1 MKNHFKKI
9 NREKSSKLFKNFDD
23 MLKSKDARGASR
35 NEAKKDGSDQNKIF
49 STNTYNTYRN
59 TLYDFSVFVREL
71 EPNIKQ
77 PRQAKK
83 YIDDF
88 LKSYQDKGA
97 SNWTIKNKRSAL
109 TKVYGK
115 DYSTLK
121 IGKCAR
127 SEIKRS
133 REQVERDAHFSEEKN
148 KDLVNLCKHTGLR
161 RCEVER
167 LKGGCVS
174 QHQDGNWYIDGIKGK
189 GGKIR
194 NIRILDNDRQTIDLI
209 NSKQSNEYVFKNVS
223 KNADIHSYRAYYAS
237 ELYSQLENPN
247 KKDYHCRNDLKGIS
261 YDRSAMLTVSRNLG
275 HNRISVIASNYL
287 YKVK

>member
-9 NREKSSKLFKNFDD
+9 NREQSSKLFKNFDN
-23 MLKSKDARGASR
+23 MLASKDARGTSR
-35 NEAKKDGSDQNKIF
+35 YEAKKDGSDQDKIF

-59 TLYDFSVFVREL
+59 TIYDFSVYVLQRDA
-71 EPNIKQ
+71 NIKQ

-88 LKSYQDKGA
+88 LKDYQDKGA

-115 DYSTLK
+115 DFSTIE
-121 IGKCAR
+121 IGQCAR

-174 QHQDGNWYIDGIKGK
+174 RHQDGNYYLDNIKGK

-194 NIRILDNDRQTIDLI
+194 SIRILDNDQATIDLI
-209 NSKQSNEYVFKNVS
+209 NNTASDKYVFKTIS
-223 KNADIHSYRAYYAS
+223 KNADIHSYRAQYAS
-237 ELYSQLENPN
+237 DLYNQLENPN
-247 KKDYHCRNDLKGIS
+247 NRNYHCRNELRGIS
-261 YDRSAMLTVSRNLG
+261 YDRDAMLTVSRNLG